1 VCVTRD
7 RVLLRSGHSIR
18 HGGGRASGRDKRRA
32 NEHRA
37 DPPHGHHPMRGT
49 VRAPH
54 QPSSKRTCRPAA
66 THLDAVFAVVL
77 VPGLEVG
84 ARQPVDDADVE
95 HLPGVGVSVD
105 TGVSVGVG
113 EVLVSWLELE
123 PGNLLTMP
131 TPSTWQ
137 VCKQVCVKAGVCVSR
152 CV

>member
-1 VCVTRD
+1 
-7 RVLLRSGHSIR
+7 
-18 HGGGRASGRDKRRA
+18 
-32 NEHRA
+32 
-37 DPPHGHHPMRGT
+37 MRGT

-137 VCKQVCVKAGVCVSR
+137 VCAQVGGVGVKQVWTHGGAHVALWCTHVAAQQIHTHTHT
-152 CV
+152 